1 MGDHGKACVPE
12 LEERNCNIVLV
23 SMWPCLGAL
32 RDAFVLPPYLV
43 PQVSQHHPIR
53 SQVDLVYHEQ
63 LDGEDK
69 ALRVLP
75 AQFATQAA
83 RCDSQTVLN
92 QKELVEA
99 GSLDAIRSPKS

>member
-53 SQVDLVYHEQ
+53 SQVDLVYHADLTEKTTHRTEHFE
-63 LDGEDK
+63 G
-69 ALRVLP
+69 LRL
-75 AQFATQAA
+75 
-83 RCDSQTVLN
+83 CS
-92 QKELVEA
+92 
-99 GSLDAIRSPKS
+99 DASPQVRQDPGLCVYWRTI